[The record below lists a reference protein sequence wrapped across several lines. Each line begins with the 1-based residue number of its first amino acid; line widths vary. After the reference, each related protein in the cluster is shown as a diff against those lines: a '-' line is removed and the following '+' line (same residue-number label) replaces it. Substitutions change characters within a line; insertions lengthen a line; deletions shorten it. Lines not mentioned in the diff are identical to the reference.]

1 MDVELL
7 ARMISELV
15 VDHDEVGL
23 PGVGTFVA
31 ELAPAA
37 FSDRGYTI
45 NPPYRKLV
53 FRPSRGEDGLLIDFY
68 ARMNGLDRDV
78 SANYVSGF
86 LSELKI
92 VLKERKTIVL
102 PGLGRLRATRE
113 NDFFFV
119 PDENLDIFPE
129 GIALLPVSLKTNV
142 HEEPVEIH
150 PPFMVTDPELSA
162 EPVPPDSDSRQTQLQ
177 EAEPLETAEPVK
189 PTKPTEPAESVELV
203 APAKP
208 AESAESL
215 AQTRSITPIEQTE
228 RLEPAER
235 AESIEQT
242 EQLEPAEPAKPIEQ
256 TERLES
262 AEPDG
267 EAGPADSGK
276 RGFRWW
282 MALLLL
288 AGLAVVAIVVFII
301 LARTSPDL
309 IDRLLYTPE
318 ELRIIY
324 Y

>member
-53 FRPSRGEDGLLIDFY
+53 FRPSRGRRAPDRFLRQNERSRQGCFRKLCLRFPFGAQDCPQGEEDHSASR
-68 ARMNGLDRDV
+68 AR
-78 SANYVSGF
+78 A
-86 LSELKI
+86 SEGD
-92 VLKERKTIVL
+92 E
-102 PGLGRLRATRE
+102 E